1 MRCFVAF
8 LLRCIQSIRCRCFPM
23 IQSRFLQKAAQL
35 DQLIPKAY
43 SGWIFPRGAGR
54 AHSRGDTKRSGI
66 FNAYSAVNST

>member
-1 MRCFVAF
+1 
-8 LLRCIQSIRCRCFPM
+8 M